1 MIESPLQA
9 DLASVHERFA
19 NRARLAG
26 SSVVVTGAGG
36 FLGYYLVKY
45 LAAYASELGLRKIV
59 AIDPAAASAEH
70 WLARLGATNPAV
82 TVIPADVAS
91 VDIRELGVESE
102 PVYVVH
108 AASIASPTF
117 YRLHPLETIDANI
130 WGLRRMLDSSRTLD
144 LRGFLFFSSSEI
156 YGDPTP
162 DAVPTNENYRGFV
175 SCTGPRACYDESK
188 RFGET
193 IAWVYAQQ
201 FGTPITIARPFNNF
215 GPGMAA
221 TDKRLPAD
229 LAARVVA
236 GADIEILS
244 SGTPTRT
251 FCYVTDALVGYL
263 ACLVHGK
270 YDYFNIGNASP
281 ELSVMDLAR
290 LFQETASTLWG
301 YTGQI
306 RQATS
311 DDPDYLT
318 DNPQRRCP
326 DLSKAAELLDYRPEV
341 SVSEGVRRYL
351 SHQYLLAKDSE

>member
-1 MIESPLQA
+1 MIESPVVS

-19 NRARLAG
+19 NRDRLRD
-26 SSVVVTGAGG
+26 SSVIVTGAGG

-45 LAAYASELGLRKIV
+45 LATYATELGLRTVV
-59 AIDPAAASAEH
+59 AIDPAAGDPDH
-70 WLARLGATNPAV
+70 WLARLGVANSAV

-91 VDIRELGVESE
+91 VDLGEFGVNDG

-130 WGLRRMLDSSRTLD
+130 WGLRRMLDSSRSLD

-193 IAWVYAQQ
+193 MAWVYAQQ

-263 ACLVHGK
+263 MCLVHGK

-290 LFQETASTLWG
+290 MFQETAAELWG
-301 YTGQI
+301 YAGTI
-306 RQATS
+306 HQATS

-326 DLSKAAELLDYRPEV
+326 DLTKAAEILGYRPEV

-351 SHQYLLAKDSE
+351 SHQYLLAKDPA